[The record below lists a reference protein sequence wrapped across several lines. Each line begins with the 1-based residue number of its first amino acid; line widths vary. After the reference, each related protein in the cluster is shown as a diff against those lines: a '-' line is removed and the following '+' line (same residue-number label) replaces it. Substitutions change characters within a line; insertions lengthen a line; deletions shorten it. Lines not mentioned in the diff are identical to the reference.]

1 MFVMWLQE
9 SKVVVNYKFLQHTL
23 STPFRVSLLYI
34 LFAAS
39 WIVISGYLLRATVA
53 DPLLQNSVELV
64 KGLTFVAVTGGLLY
78 LLLKSWSNTMGG
90 TPSVSATAIDRPKK
104 YLLLITLIL
113 LVLIVP
119 VMDISIYELRLPASE
134 HDTYG
139 NLAAIAELK
148 AHQIE
153 QWVAERSGDAK
164 GLADNTGFAMQLESF
179 ESSSHNSRDVFGEL
193 KSMHT
198 NHGFDTIMLYSA
210 EGRMMSSMG
219 SDTDKPPESL
229 MRRALSE
236 SRVII
241 SDLYLNPSDNH
252 IHLDWIVPIIATG
265 HHGKHAVGLVV
276 LRTMPGKFL
285 YPLIQSWP
293 VKSDSGEVLL
303 VRSDGTDV
311 LFLDPLRFDQHAA
324 LTRHGKL
331 TDLDLPAAIA
341 IHANK
346 PGTTAGLDYRQ
357 VPVLSAYRPVSGTAW
372 YLIAKLDRGEVM
384 QPLRYLLYWVSG
396 VGTVAVFA
404 IMAMLTM
411 LLRQLQRTQLM
422 ALRSRY
428 MEVIEESERRFRAVA
443 QSANDAIITA
453 DSNGKVVEINRSAE
467 KMFGYAQG
475 EIKGQSL
482 PILMPDG
489 FCDLDRLGMARLV
502 VGGEPHMIGH
512 TVEQVG
518 RGKDGSRF
526 PLEMS
531 LAKWDALDGQYY
543 TAIIRDISERKQTQE
558 KMVLSE
564 TRYRRLFEAAKD
576 GILIL
581 DAETG
586 KIMDVNP
593 YMCEMLGFSHREFL
607 GKRIWELGFFK
618 DKLANQKN
626 FAELQQ
632 EEYVRYED
640 LPLETA
646 DGKRFHVEFV
656 SNVYL
661 VDGIKIIQCNIRD
674 ITQRRTNEKRI
685 IRLTQLYAALSEC
698 NQAILHC
705 SSEEELFQIICRTI
719 VEFGGMRMAWVGLV
733 DEASRKI
740 KPVASYGE
748 ISQYLAG
755 IEISL
760 NGDDP
765 TGRGPTGTSIRE
777 NRAYWCQ
784 DIQQDPNM
792 DLWHERGL
800 RFGVK
805 SSAALPL
812 CRKGTPVGSL
822 SIYSDVINVFDEE
835 TCNLLKEMA
844 ADISFA
850 LDNFANK
857 AERLQGRS
865 EILYKNTVLQTQQET
880 SLDAI
885 LIVDEN
891 GKIISYNH
899 QFINMWGLS
908 PQLVNACVDE
918 PVLQAVVDQVE
929 NPEAFV
935 ARVQYLYE
943 HRDEKSRDEIN
954 TADGRI
960 IDRYSAPVIGDEG
973 KYYGRV
979 WYFREIT
986 ESRRAS
992 QELADS
998 EQRFRGLVE
1007 QSVAGVLIIQDNKLV
1022 YVNPRCAEIIGQGS
1036 ANEFISHDPLDF
1048 VAEADRGKV
1057 AEAMRKLLEK
1067 VAHSIALDFSVI
1079 HKDGSEITVGAN
1091 ANLAIYHGHPA
1102 IIGLVQDISDK
1113 KRHEESILNYV
1124 AQLKATFMSTVQLA
1138 TSLSEMR
1145 DPYTAGHERRVSDI
1159 AVAIA
1164 TEMGLDEQRIEGI
1177 RVAGFLHDIGKI
1189 SIPAE
1194 ILVKPGRLT
1203 PTEYALVQ
1211 GHAQAS
1217 YDVLKHV
1224 AFPWPVATVALQHHE
1239 RMDGSGYPNG
1249 LKGDELL
1256 LESRIMAVAD
1266 VVEAMASHRP
1276 YRAGLGI
1283 EKALAEIERGRGTA
1297 YDPAVVDTCLSMF
1310 REHRF
1315 ELPPH

>member
-1 MFVMWLQE
+1 
-9 SKVVVNYKFLQHTL
+9 
-23 STPFRVSLLYI
+23 
-34 LFAAS
+34 
-39 WIVISGYLLRATVA
+39 
-53 DPLLQNSVELV
+53 
-64 KGLTFVAVTGGLLY
+64 
-78 LLLKSWSNTMGG
+78 
-90 TPSVSATAIDRPKK
+90 
-104 YLLLITLIL
+104 
-113 LVLIVP
+113 
-119 VMDISIYELRLPASE
+119 
-134 HDTYG
+134 
-139 NLAAIAELK
+139 
-148 AHQIE
+148 
-153 QWVAERSGDAK
+153 
-164 GLADNTGFAMQLESF
+164 
-179 ESSSHNSRDVFGEL
+179 
-193 KSMHT
+193 
-198 NHGFDTIMLYSA
+198 
-210 EGRMMSSMG
+210 
-219 SDTDKPPESL
+219 
-229 MRRALSE
+229 
-236 SRVII
+236 
-241 SDLYLNPSDNH
+241 
-252 IHLDWIVPIIATG
+252 
-265 HHGKHAVGLVV
+265 
-276 LRTMPGKFL
+276 
-285 YPLIQSWP
+285 
-293 VKSDSGEVLL
+293 
-303 VRSDGTDV
+303 
-311 LFLDPLRFDQHAA
+311 
-324 LTRHGKL
+324 
-331 TDLDLPAAIA
+331 
-341 IHANK
+341 
-346 PGTTAGLDYRQ
+346 
-357 VPVLSAYRPVSGTAW
+357 
-372 YLIAKLDRGEVM
+372 
-384 QPLRYLLYWVSG
+384 
-396 VGTVAVFA
+396 
-404 IMAMLTM
+404 
-411 LLRQLQRTQLM
+411 
-422 ALRSRY
+422 
-428 MEVIEESERRFRAVA
+428 
-443 QSANDAIITA
+443 
-453 DSNGKVVEINRSAE
+453 
-467 KMFGYAQG
+467 
-475 EIKGQSL
+475 
-482 PILMPDG
+482 
-489 FCDLDRLGMARLV
+489 MARLV